1 VNFLTDR
8 HHQTKAKGSRS
19 EFLPITASIIQGS
32 GIGPVAYILNSSD
45 LHPIHQHN
53 MIFKYAD
60 DTYLI
65 VPDIFCRTIPQE
77 LQHISDWAKHH
88 NLKLNQSK
96 SLEIIISL
104 RTPPTSAATFLTR
117 VDSLTVLGV
126 TFNSKL
132 RFDLHVSNIIDKA
145 TRAL

>member
-1 VNFLTDR
+1 MPMIHTLLLHTLLFPTFSS
-8 HHQTKAKGSRS
+8 AS
-19 EFLPITASIIQGS
+19 EMTCIVSS
-32 GIGPVAYILNSSD
+32 GALNSTHS
-45 LHPIHQHN
+45 L
-53 MIFKYAD
+53 
-60 DTYLI
+60 T
-65 VPDIFCRTIPQE
+65 PDIFSRTIPQE

-96 SLEIIISL
+96 SLEIGLIINL

-132 RFDLHVSNIIDKA
+132 RFDLHVSIIIDKA
-145 TRAL
+145 ARARSLWFENHPFSWSYRSIIT